1 MSHSNVN
8 NALAAGMKAL
18 PDGTESFSQTQALW
32 RFLANESVTFEAL
45 SQPLLEMAH
54 TSISSHCE
62 NYVLA
67 IHDWSNLNYAKHS
80 SKKDKVQMSHE
91 KDLGYELQ
99 STVLVSDRNGSPL
112 VSPVQNL
119 VTANEIL
126 SSRKEKLET
135 ISHLDELTHRIQWLE
150 RQGFSKKI
158 IHIIDREADSVG
170 HFRQWRED
178 NAGWLV
184 RVKEGSR
191 IKYNDTDMYVVEVA
205 NQLTYREVGKVSYK
219 GKPARQNVAK
229 ATVILS
235 RKTSSTKGAKD
246 VEDKPLEVKLIV
258 SRIFNMQGERV
269 AQWCLLADVD
279 PSIDEAVLATW
290 YYYRWRIESYFKLL
304 KQAGHQLESWEQ
316 ETGKAV
322 FKRLLIVAQACA
334 LVWRIMRLEG
344 EKAQEFKAFL
354 VRLSGRQMKKKQP
367 VTASAVLDGLFKL
380 YLMLEVLEQYS
391 VDKLK
396 MFGQMAKSQGLV

>member
-1 MSHSNVN
+1 M
-8 NALAAGMKAL
+8 
-18 PDGTESFSQTQALW
+18 T
-32 RFLANESVTFEAL
+32 
-45 SQPLLEMAH
+45 
-54 TSISSHCE
+54 
-62 NYVLA
+62 
-67 IHDWSNLNYAKHS
+67 
-80 SKKDKVQMSHE
+80 
-91 KDLGYELQ
+91 
-99 STVLVSDRNGSPL
+99 
-112 VSPVQNL
+112 
-119 VTANEIL
+119 
-126 SSRKEKLET
+126 
-135 ISHLDELTHRIQWLE
+135 
-150 RQGFSKKI
+150 
-158 IHIIDREADSVG
+158 
-170 HFRQWRED
+170 
-178 NAGWLV
+178 
-184 RVKEGSR
+184 
-191 IKYNDTDMYVVEVA
+191 
-205 NQLTYREVGKVSYK
+205 
-219 GKPARQNVAK
+219 
-229 ATVILS
+229 TVILS

-380 YLMLEVLEQYS
+380 YLMLEVFEQYS
-391 VDKLK
+391 VDELK
-396 MFGQMAKSQGLV
+396 MFGQMSKSQGLV

>member
-1 MSHSNVN
+1 MLFTGNMERSDGYVSIMIHS
-8 NALAAGMKAL
+8 
-18 PDGTESFSQTQALW
+18 
-32 RFLANESVTFEAL
+32 FLLDAIM
-45 SQPLLEMAH
+45 MAE
-54 TSISSHCE
+54 I
-62 NYVLA
+62 N
-67 IHDWSNLNYAKHS
+67 
-80 SKKDKVQMSHE
+80 
-91 KDLGYELQ
+91 GELQ
-99 STVLVSDRNGSPL
+99 MEWSD
-112 VSPVQNL
+112 
-119 VTANEIL
+119 AY
-126 SSRKEKLET
+126 
-135 ISHLDELTHRIQWLE
+135 
-150 RQGFSKKI
+150 
-158 IHIIDREADSVG
+158 DREADSVG

-219 GKPARQNVAK
+219 GKPARQKVAK

-304 KQAGHQLESWEQ
+304 KQAGHQ
-316 ETGKAV
+316 
-322 FKRLLIVAQACA
+322 F
-334 LVWRIMRLEG
+334 
-344 EKAQEFKAFL
+344 
-354 VRLSGRQMKKKQP
+354 
-367 VTASAVLDGLFKL
+367 
-380 YLMLEVLEQYS
+380 
-391 VDKLK
+391 
-396 MFGQMAKSQGLV
+396 